1 MQAGQDSGI
10 LHWSMFLRSNTR
22 IKDGKE
28 HRYYRVVESRRLQSG
43 KVAQR
48 QVLYLGEINDS
59 QQAAWRRTLEVFDEA
74 EQRITPLSLFPED
87 RPVPADAIDSVQV
100 KLGEMKLERARPY
113 GNCWLGCELWRQ
125 LELDRFWS
133 EKLPQGREGVAWPQV
148 LELLVVN
155 RLIEPGSEFR
165 LHRHWFDHS
174 AMDVLLGQDFAV
186 AEKDRLYRC
195 LDRVLEHKQDLFVHL
210 QQRWKDLFDA
220 EFDLLLYDLTSTYV
234 EGEAEQNPKAR
245 HGYSRDRRPDCKQ
258 VVIALVV
265 TPAGFPLAYEVMDGN
280 TSDKTT
286 LRGFLDTHRKPV
298 RQSAA
303 GVADGPRNSDRGSA
317 GRKCERREQEMF
329 YLVGTSRA
337 KVKQYEKQWLELPW
351 QKVRESVEVKLFAQ
365 DGELYVL
372 AKSEG
377 RQAKEIAMR
386 RKKLA
391 RLLRKLRAMRRSCP
405 KRDQLL
411 MRVGAAK
418 TDAGRAFGFVK
429 INLPTAGQEVTRET
443 FTFRL
448 DKAKL
453 KEAELRDGHYLLR
466 TNLVAEDPAVLW
478 DRYMQLTQIEAAF
491 KCLKSELGIRP
502 IHHQLEHRVDAHI
515 LVAFLA
521 YCLTVT
527 LKHRLRMHAPGL
539 TPRAVLEK
547 LAGDPDAGRIVSD
560 DRWPPPDHA
569 ALHRAGSRPGAFAS
583 SPEPRIAATTA
594 SAHHHVRLVS
604 SLSPTQNVVET
615 FGVPLLKTKD
625 LPASDLSNCEGSA
638 NNHFGRL
645 RHASGMRGGFNG
657 RPSSPGRRPHRH
669 PRDTRPKSFRA

>member
-1 MQAGQDSGI
+1 
-10 LHWSMFLRSNTR
+10 MFLRSNTR
-22 IKDGKE
+22 NKDGKQ
-28 HRYYRVVESRRLQSG
+28 HRYFTVVESRRLQSG

-74 EQRITPLSLFPED
+74 EQRLTPLSLFPED
-87 RPVPADAIDSVQV
+87 RPIPADAIDSVQV
-100 KLGEMKLERARPY
+100 KLSEMKLERARPY

-125 LELDRFWS
+125 LQLDRFWS
-133 EKLPQGREGVAWPQV
+133 ERLPRGRESVAWPQV

-155 RLIEPGSEFR
+155 RLIDPGSEFR
-165 LHRHWFDHS
+165 LHRQWFDQS
-174 AMDVLLGQDFAV
+174 AMDVLLDQDFAV

-195 LDRVLEHKQDLFVHL
+195 LDRVLEHKQELFVHL

-220 EFDLLLYDLTSTYV
+220 EFDLLLYDLTSTYM

-245 HGYSRDRRPDCKQ
+245 YGYSRDKRPDCKQ
-258 VVIALVV
+258 VVIALIV
-265 TPAGFPLAYEVMDGN
+265 TPAGLPLAYEVMAGN
-280 TSDKTT
+280 TSEKTT
-286 LRGFLDTHRKPV
+286 LRAFLDSIE
-298 RQSAA
+298 RQYGKARR
-303 GVADGPRNSDRGSA
+303 VWLMDRGIPTEA
-317 GRKCERREQEMF
+317 LLQEIRTSRQETF

-351 QKVRESVEVKLFAQ
+351 HKVRESVEVKLFAQ

-377 RQAKEIAMR
+377 RQAKENAMR

-418 TDAGRAFGFVK
+418 TDVGRAFGFVK
-429 INLPTAGQEVTRET
+429 INLPSAGQEVTRET

-448 DKAKL
+448 DKNKL

-478 DRYMQLTQIEAAF
+478 DRYVQLTQIEAAF
-491 KCLKSELGIRP
+491 KCLKSDLGIRP

-527 LKHRLRMHAPGL
+527 LRHRLGMHAPGL
-539 TPRAVLEK
+539 TPRAVLET
-547 LAGDPDAGRIVSD
+547 LAGIQMLDVSFPTTDGRRLVMP
-560 DRWPPPDHA
+560 RYTEPNPEQALLLHHLNLVLPQQPPPRITTA
-569 ALHRAGSRPGAFAS
+569 AS
-583 SPEPRIAATTA
+583 SIPFP
-594 SAHHHVRLVS
+594 H
-604 SLSPTQNVVET
+604 
-615 FGVPLLKTKD
+615 LK
-625 LPASDLSNCEGSA
+625 
-638 NNHFGRL
+638 
-645 RHASGMRGGFNG
+645 M
-657 RPSSPGRRPHRH
+657 
-669 PRDTRPKSFRA
+669 

>member
-1 MQAGQDSGI
+1 
-10 LHWSMFLRSNTR
+10 MFLRSNTR

-28 HRYYRVVESRRLQSG
+28 HLYYTVVESRRLQSG
-43 KVAQR
+43 RVAQR
-48 QVLYLGEINDS
+48 QVLYLGEINNS

-74 EQRITPLSLFPED
+74 QRRYTPLSLFPED

-125 LELDRFWS
+125 LQLDRFWS
-133 EKLPQGREGVAWPQV
+133 GKLPQGRESVAWPQV

-165 LHRHWFDHS
+165 VHRHWFDHS

-245 HGYSRDRRPDCKQ
+245 YGYSRDKRPDCKQ
-258 VVIALVV
+258 VVIALIV
-265 TPAGFPLAYEVMDGN
+265 TPAGLPLAYEVMAGN
-280 TSDKTT
+280 TSEKTT
-286 LRGFLDTHRKPV
+286 LRGFLDRVESLYGKARRV
-298 RQSAA
+298 WLM
-303 GVADGPRNSDRGSA
+303 DRGIPTEA
-317 GRKCERREQEMF
+317 LLQEMRTSRQETF

-337 KVKQYEKQWLELPW
+337 QVKQYEKRWLELPW
-351 QKVRESVEVKLFAQ
+351 HKVRESVEVKLFAQ

-429 INLPTAGQEVTRET
+429 INLPPAGQEVTRES
-443 FTFRL
+443 FTFQL
-448 DKAKL
+448 NKARL
-453 KEAELRDGHYLLR
+453 KEAEWRDGHYLLR
-466 TNLVAEDPAVLW
+466 TNLLAEDPAVVW
-478 DRYMQLTQIEAAF
+478 DRYVQLTQIEAAF
-491 KCLKSELGIRP
+491 KCLKSDLGIRP

-527 LKHRLRMHAPGL
+527 LRYRLRLHAPGL

-547 LAGDPDAGRIVSD
+547 LAGIQMLDVSFPTTDGRRLIMPRYTEPDPEQALLLHHLSLVLPQQ
-560 DRWPPPDHA
+560 PPP
-569 ALHRAGSRPGAFAS
+569 RITTST
-583 SPEPRIAATTA
+583 SP
-594 SAHHHVRLVS
+594 
-604 SLSPTQNVVET
+604 
-615 FGVPLLKTKD
+615 VPFPQLK
-625 LPASDLSNCEGSA
+625 
-638 NNHFGRL
+638 
-645 RHASGMRGGFNG
+645 M
-657 RPSSPGRRPHRH
+657 
-669 PRDTRPKSFRA
+669 

>member
-1 MQAGQDSGI
+1 
-10 LHWSMFLRSNTR
+10 MFLRSNTR

-28 HRYYRVVESRRLQSG
+28 HRYYTVVESRRLQSG

-59 QQAAWRRTLEVFDEA
+59 QQAAWRKTLEVFDE
-74 EQRITPLSLFPED
+74 EQDRFTPLSLFPED
-87 RPVPADAIDSVQV
+87 RPIPADAIDSVQV
-100 KLGEMKLERARPY
+100 KLSEMKLERARPY

-125 LELDRFWS
+125 LQLDRFWS
-133 EKLPQGREGVAWPQV
+133 GKLPRGRESVAWPQV

-155 RLIEPGSEFR
+155 RLIDPGSEFH
-165 LHRHWFDHS
+165 LHRQWFDRS

-234 EGEAEQNPKAR
+234 EGEAEQNPKAKY
-245 HGYSRDRRPDCKQ
+245 GYSRDQRPDCKQ
-258 VVIALVV
+258 VVIALIV
-265 TPAGFPLAYEVMDGN
+265 TPAGLPLAYEVMAGN
-280 TSDKTT
+280 TSEKTT
-286 LRGFLDTHRKPV
+286 LRGFLDRIEGLYGKARRV
-298 RQSAA
+298 WLM
-303 GVADGPRNSDRGSA
+303 DRGIPTEA
-317 GRKCERREQEMF
+317 LLREMRTTRQETF

-337 KVKQYEKQWLELPW
+337 KIREYEKQWLELPW
-351 QKVRESVEVKLFAQ
+351 QKVRESVEVKLFAR

-377 RQAKEIAMR
+377 RQAKEMAMR

-429 INLPTAGQEVTRET
+429 INLPRADQEVTKET
-443 FTFRL
+443 FTFQL
-448 DKAKL
+448 DKARL

-466 TNLVAEDPAVLW
+466 TNLLAEDPAVLW
-478 DRYMQLTQIEAAF
+478 DRYVQLTQIEAAF
-491 KCLKSELGIRP
+491 KCLKSDLGIRP
-502 IHHQLEHRVDAHI
+502 IHHQLERRVDAHI

-527 LKHRLRMHAPGL
+527 LRHRLRMHAPGL

-547 LAGDPDAGRIVSD
+547 LAGIQMLDVSFPTTDGRRLVMPRYTEPSPEQALLLHHLNLVLPQQ
-560 DRWPPPDHA
+560 PPP
-569 ALHRAGSRPGAFAS
+569 
-583 SPEPRIAATTA
+583 RITT
-594 SAHHHVRLVS
+594 
-604 SLSPTQNVVET
+604 
-615 FGVPLLKTKD
+615 
-625 LPASDLSNCEGSA
+625 PASIVPCPQLK
-638 NNHFGRL
+638 
-645 RHASGMRGGFNG
+645 M
-657 RPSSPGRRPHRH
+657 
-669 PRDTRPKSFRA
+669 

>member
-1 MQAGQDSGI
+1 
-10 LHWSMFLRSNTR
+10 MFLRSNTR
-22 IKDGKE
+22 IKDGKP
-28 HRYYRVVESRRLQSG
+28 HRYYTVVESRRLQSG
-43 KVAQR
+43 KVAQW

-59 QQAAWRRTLEVFDEA
+59 QQAAWRKTLEVFDEA

-125 LELDRFWS
+125 LQLDRFWS
-133 EKLPQGREGVAWPQV
+133 EKLPQGREDVTWPQV

-245 HGYSRDRRPDCKQ
+245 YGYSRDKRPDCKQ
-258 VVIALVV
+258 VVIALIV
-265 TPAGFPLAYEVMDGN
+265 TPAGLPLAYEVMAGN
-280 TSDKTT
+280 TSEKTT
-286 LRGFLDTHRKPV
+286 LRDFLDRIESLYGKARRV
-298 RQSAA
+298 WLM
-303 GVADGPRNSDRGSA
+303 DRGIPTEA
-317 GRKCERREQEMF
+317 LLQEMRTSRQETF

-337 KVKQYEKQWLELPW
+337 KVKQYEKRWLELPW

-429 INLPTAGQEVTRET
+429 INLPQVGQEVTRET

-448 DKAKL
+448 DKVRL

-478 DRYMQLTQIEAAF
+478 DRYVQLTQIEAAF

-521 YCLTVT
+521 YCLIVT

-547 LAGDPDAGRIVSD
+547 LAGIQMLDVSFPTTDGRRLIMPRYTEPDPEQALLLHHLNLILPQQ
-560 DRWPPPDHA
+560 PPP
-569 ALHRAGSRPGAFAS
+569 RITTSAS
-583 SPEPRIAATTA
+583 SAPFP
-594 SAHHHVRLVS
+594 
-604 SLSPTQNVVET
+604 Q
-615 FGVPLLKTKD
+615 LK
-625 LPASDLSNCEGSA
+625 
-638 NNHFGRL
+638 
-645 RHASGMRGGFNG
+645 M
-657 RPSSPGRRPHRH
+657 
-669 PRDTRPKSFRA
+669 